1 MRLTTLSPTPERQAA
16 QALAELRD
24 LAHGIYP
31 PLLADLGLRAALEAQ
46 ARKAAVPVSVE
57 APALARYS
65 HDVEAALY
73 FSVLEALQNVAKY
86 AAASEA
92 KVTLYHD
99 GQELAFTVVD
109 DGNGFDQTTTRMG
122 SGVQGICDRIAA
134 LGGTVQ
140 ITSEPGQGTRL
151 YGRVPATAS

>member
-1 MRLTTLSPTPERQAA
+1 MLAKYGPQVAASSPDEIDGLLADPERQAE

-46 ARKAAVPVSVE
+46 ARMAAVPVSVE

-65 HDVEAALY
+65 QDV
-73 FSVLEALQNVAKY
+73 
-86 AAASEA
+86 
-92 KVTLYHD
+92 YHE
-99 GQELAFTVVD
+99 GQELAFTVAD
-109 DGNGFDQTTTRMG
+109 DGNGFDQKTTPMG

-134 LGGTVQ
+134 LGGTVE
-140 ITSEPGQGTRL
+140 ITSAPGQGTSL
-151 YGRVPATAS
+151 HGRVPATAS